1 MELHTWILFCGVA
14 LIAIISPGP
23 AILLAVNNA
32 LIYDLKAVVFSS
44 LGNILGLFTLSL
56 GAMLGL
62 GVVLHTS
69 AMLFLG
75 FKILGA
81 MYLIY
86 IGIKQFRNFH
96 NVFNSLHVQNKK
108 SKKELFSIFR
118 KGYFIC
124 VTNPKPIIFFT
135 ALFPLFTDINYPLL
149 PQFLILTF
157 TFMFFSFVVL
167 MSYAYFAK
175 RLKSWFAF
183 SSKAIWLNKIIGALF
198 IGLGLGLLGL
208 QRK

>member
-1 MELHTWILFCGVA
+1 MDLHTWILFCGVA

-23 AILLAVNNA
+23 AVLLAVNNSLA
-32 LIYDLKAVVFSS
+32 YDLKTVVFSS

-56 GAMLGL
+56 AAMLGL
-62 GVVLHTS
+62 GVILHTS

-86 IGIKQFRNFH
+86 IGIKQFRNF
-96 NVFNSLHVQNKK
+96 NNAFNSLHVKKKK
-108 SKKELFSIFR
+108 SKKELFRIFQ

-135 ALFPLFTDINYPLL
+135 ALFPLFTDVHYPIL
-149 PQFLILTF
+149 PQFFILTF
-157 TFMFFSFVVL
+157 TFMFFSFAVL
-167 MSYAYFAK
+167 MFYAYFAK
-175 RLKSWFAF
+175 RLKSWFSF
-183 SSKAIWLNKIIGALF
+183 SHRATWFNKIIGTLF